1 MSSSSSIS
9 ETSESLSSGGNIL
22 VFHQYGSPLIPD
34 CSGEYYLNGS
44 GGGKSIYQRLD
55 NMFMICWKE
64 TFGRWEIIEFA
75 TAQCWHRENLDIFGE
90 FEPHG
95 NTQGNPMVR
104 ED

>member
-9 ETSESLSSGGNIL
+9 ETSESLSSGGNIY
-22 VFHQYGSPLIPD
+22 VNGSNLIPD
-34 CSGEYYLNGS
+34 CSGTYYLNGS
-44 GGGKSIYQRLD
+44 GGGKPIYQRLD

-75 TAQCWHRENLDIFGE
+75 TAKCWHRENEDIFGE